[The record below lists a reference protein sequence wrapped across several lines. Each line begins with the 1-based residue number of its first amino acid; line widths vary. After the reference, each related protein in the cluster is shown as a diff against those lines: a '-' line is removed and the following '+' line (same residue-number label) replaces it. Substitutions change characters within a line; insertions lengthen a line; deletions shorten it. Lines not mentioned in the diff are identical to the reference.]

1 MKNNISI
8 GLNVVLLIA
17 VVVLYVL
24 HFNGGSDTDEQSEAA
39 VATPT
44 DLSIAYV
51 NSDHAMLC
59 RTIGFG
65 DLGGAI

>member
-24 HFNGGSDTDEQSEAA
+24 HFKGDSDTAEQPEAA
-39 VATPT
+39 ATT
-44 DLSIAYV
+44 AADLSIAARKALV
-51 NSDHAMLC
+51 LVASL
-59 RTIGFG
+59 
-65 DLGGAI
+65 